1 MSDRIFQIKRI
12 LSQHAGDTD
21 DQFVGGAARGC
32 HCGAEGEKG
41 GESCWGE
48 TMIRIVISCLPI
60 AKNVKN
66 DKLKILQNKSFLRVA

>member
-1 MSDRIFQIKRI
+1 MSDRIKIRIFQIKRI

-32 HCGAEGEKG
+32 HCGAQ

-48 TMIRIVISCLPI
+48 TSGVER
-60 AKNVKN
+60 
-66 DKLKILQNKSFLRVA
+66 FTR